1 VTVRVHE
8 LVVYPLKG
16 CAGTSL
22 STAEFTATGIAHD
35 RELMLVEPDGA
46 FLSQRKEP
54 LMAALRPRLLD
65 DGARLVVTA
74 PRDPDSVDPDS
85 VGAVLEHEVVDGPRV
100 PVSVHVWHGEGV
112 DQGDAAAEWF
122 SAALGRPC
130 RLVRVPPEQ
139 RRESSGETPGLV
151 GFADAH
157 AVLVTSLASL
167 DGLNERITARG
178 GRPVPMNRFR
188 PNVVLSGVAEPHG
201 EDSAGALVAGDVEL
215 GRARICVRCAVPMVD
230 QETGARS
237 GPEPIRTLATYRRGS
252 EGGVTFGWKAAV
264 VTGGRISTGDEV
276 VLVGETAADRPVLN

>member
-1 VTVRVHE
+1 MTVRVHD
-8 LVVYPLKG
+8 LVAYPLKG

-22 STAEFTATGIAHD
+22 DSAELTATGVAHD
-35 RELMLVEPDGA
+35 RELMLVEPGGE

-65 DGARLVVTA
+65 DGERLVVTA
-74 PRDPDSVDPDS
+74 PRGGD
-85 VGAVLEHEVVDGPRV
+85 LEHDLADGPRV
-100 PVSVHVWHGEGV
+100 PVSVHAWHGEGV

-139 RRESSGETPGLV
+139 RRESGGDTPGLV

-167 DGLNERITARG
+167 DGLNERIVARG

-201 EDSAGALVAGDVEL
+201 EDLAARLVVGGVEL
-215 GRARICVRCAVPMVD
+215 GRAKICVRCAVPMVD
-230 QETGARS
+230 QDTGTRS
-237 GPEPIRTLATYRRGS
+237 GPEPIRTLATYRRGTG
-252 EGGVTFGWKAAV
+252 GGVTFGWKAAV
-264 VTGGRISTGDEV
+264 VTGGRISRGDEV
-276 VLVGETAADRPVLN
+276 DVVGDRSA